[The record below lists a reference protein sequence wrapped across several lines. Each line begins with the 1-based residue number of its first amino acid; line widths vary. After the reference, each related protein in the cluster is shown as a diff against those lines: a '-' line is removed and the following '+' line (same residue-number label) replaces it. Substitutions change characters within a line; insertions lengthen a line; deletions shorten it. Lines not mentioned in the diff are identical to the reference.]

1 MSVGQC
7 AFCKA
12 NAEQPE
18 SAELA
23 ICAKCSTEYEAT
35 GTCQVSAQEIRFAL
49 IQNLVD
55 ATLRE
60 KAASDEFNT
69 AISQFPSGL
78 PYPDGSNLSKTLRP
92 S

>member
-1 MSVGQC
+1 MGQC

-23 ICAKCSTEYEAT
+23 ICAKCSSEHEAR
-35 GTCQVSAQEIRFAL
+35 GARQVSAQEIRFAL

-60 KAASDEFNT
+60 KAASDGVVPRLD
-69 AISQFPSGL
+69 SPSRRHLLRSSLKYALPGL
-78 PYPDGSNLSKTLRP
+78 T
-92 S
+92 